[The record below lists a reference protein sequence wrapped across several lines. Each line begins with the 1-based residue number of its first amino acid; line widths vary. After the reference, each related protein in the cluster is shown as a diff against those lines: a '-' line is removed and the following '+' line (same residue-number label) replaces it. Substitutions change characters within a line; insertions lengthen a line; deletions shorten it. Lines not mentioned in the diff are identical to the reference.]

1 MLKPLASAYNDPRP
15 YQRLVKLK
23 KDFVPGAGD
32 TLDFHI
38 VGASWQKQR
47 GRELLGASS
56 SLLTLSYY
64 CSRC

>member
-1 MLKPLASAYNDPRP
+1 MLKPLSSAYNDPRAS
-15 YQRLVKLK
+15 QRMIKLK

-47 GRELLGASS
+47 ARELLGESA
-56 SLLTLSYY
+56 LLARHRNLP
-64 CSRC
+64 